1 MWKRL
6 QIQSFLHSRHN
17 KNHQTCF
24 CVIKPIKRSSIIL
37 FVHKNVS
44 AGTNVDTVLLLTHA
58 LLQSNHWSYT
68 SATPHLF
75 YQRSI
80 FFFYPHTKVHIYCI
94 SRACERPNTH
104 TQFDLSELFDVC
116 SWRRMK
122 LFLCEGERKGR
133 RIRLPPTRHVLSV
146 ELMSFSSKASK
157 HTGVTMRVCVC

>member
-80 FFFYPHTKVHIYCI
+80 FFFTPTQKCTYTVYQEHVNVP
-94 SRACERPNTH
+94 TH
-104 TQFDLSELFDVC
+104 THSLTWASCLMCAPDGEWNC
-116 SWRRMK
+116 SFVREKEKDGGSGCLLHAM
-122 LFLCEGERKGR
+122 
-133 RIRLPPTRHVLSV
+133 
-146 ELMSFSSKASK
+146 FSLWN
-157 HTGVTMRVCVC
+157 